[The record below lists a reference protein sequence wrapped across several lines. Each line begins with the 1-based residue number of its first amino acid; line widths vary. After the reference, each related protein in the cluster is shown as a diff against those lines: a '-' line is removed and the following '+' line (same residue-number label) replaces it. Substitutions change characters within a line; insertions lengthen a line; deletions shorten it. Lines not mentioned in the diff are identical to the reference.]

1 MPSGKCKPERFHTQ
15 KHSHAPKDR
24 QSRTLA
30 TLSENQNCVYDVWT
44 CKEVQ
49 PLWKSSEAGPP
60 VARRSCCVT
69 QLSHPKA
76 LKTCLHVRDHQS
88 SVTHESQKAEYPKS
102 VTTIPRHV
110 CYSATRKEWNSDICQ
125 MSLEN
130 IMLRE
135 QKKKSDTKATPG
147 IRFHSYEMCRAGE
160 RAHRDRKG
168 RTVARAVGREDGR
181 PSLRG
186 FLRGA

>member
-1 MPSGKCKPERFHTQ
+1 M
-15 KHSHAPKDR
+15 
-24 QSRTLA
+24 
-30 TLSENQNCVYDVWT
+30 WT

-76 LKTCLHVRDHQS
+76 LKTCLHVCDHQS

-135 QKKKSDTKATPG
+135 QKKNQTQRPHLVYDSIHMKCAEQVNEPTGTEGEDSGQGCGKGGWTATTKG
-147 IRFHSYEMCRAGE
+147 ISSGRVTEMSGNRE
-160 RAHRDRKG
+160 WSWMQKPRK
-168 RTVARAVGREDGR
+168 
-181 PSLRG
+181 
-186 FLRGA
+186 

>member
-30 TLSENQNCVYDVWT
+30 TLSENQNRVYDVWT

-49 PLWKSSEAGPP
+49 SLWKSSEAGPP

-125 MSLEN
+125 MNLEN

-135 QKKKSDTKATPG
+135 QKKNQTQRPHLVYDSIHMKCAEQVNEPTGTERGGQWPG
-147 IRFHSYEMCRAGE
+147 LWE
-160 RAHRDRKG
+160 G
-168 RTVARAVGREDGR
+168 RMDGHH
-181 PSLRG
+181 
-186 FLRGA
+186 